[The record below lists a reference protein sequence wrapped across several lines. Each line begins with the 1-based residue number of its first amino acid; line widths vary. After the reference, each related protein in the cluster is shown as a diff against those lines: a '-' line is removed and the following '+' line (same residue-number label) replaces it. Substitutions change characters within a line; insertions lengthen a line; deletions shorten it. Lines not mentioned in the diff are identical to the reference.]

1 VTAPDHLA
9 DAGELPSP
17 DRPAAAARPFRAGA
31 IAVIGRPNV
40 GKSTL
45 VNQLVG
51 QKISIV
57 SRKAQTTR
65 HAIRGVLT
73 SADAQYVFVDTPGF
87 QTKFGGAMHRAM
99 NRTVTQ
105 SLAETDVVLFLAD
118 GALRAEDHAV
128 LKLLPREAQV
138 VWVLSQSDKVEPAA
152 LAKRINEGQHTHPF
166 TAIVPVSV
174 KRPASLE
181 ALLAA
186 IRPLLPEQPPLFD
199 ADTLSD
205 KSERFLAA
213 ELIREKIFRLL
224 GDELPYSAAVAIEKW
239 EEEGN
244 LRRIHATILV
254 DKPAHKAMFIGE
266 KGARMKRISTEARLE
281 MEKLFGTKVYLET
294 WVKVKGGWADSEAQ
308 LRSLGLM

>member
-1 VTAPDHLA
+1 VTDQAEAAPNT
-9 DAGELPSP
+9 G
-17 DRPAAAARPFRAGA
+17 FRAGA

-65 HAIRGVLT
+65 HAIRGILT
-73 SADAQYVFVDTPGF
+73 TDDTQYVFVDTPGF

-105 SLAETDVVLFLAD
+105 SLADTDVVLFLAD
-118 GALRAEDHAV
+118 GALRAEDLAV
-128 LKLLPREAQV
+128 LQLLPPHAQV
-138 VWVLSQSDKVEPAA
+138 VWVLSQSDKAEPAA
-152 LAKRINEGQHTHPF
+152 LLGRIEKFREAYAF

-186 IRPLLPEQPPLFD
+186 IRPLLPEQPPMFD
-199 ADTLSD
+199 AESLSD

-224 GDELPYSAAVAIEKW
+224 GDELPYSAAVEIEKW

-254 DKPAHKAMFIGE
+254 AKAAHKAMFIGE
-266 KGARMKRISTEARLE
+266 KGARLKRISTEARLE
-281 MEKLFGTKVYLET
+281 MEKLFGARVYLET

-308 LRSLGLM
+308 LRSLGML